1 MKCEEV
7 QKNIGLCVYDELADD
22 VRCELEQHIGG
33 CATCASEWQRFR
45 EFHAALQ
52 AFPVQEPSPSLL
64 ASSRM
69 RLQESLETTKADG
82 FWHQVSKPAAWFRQV
97 RFAPAL
103 ASAIFIFMLGFAGGA
118 GTTYKLASRN
128 SFASRN
134 SGTTATASPGEPP
147 AELPVS
153 GIRSIY
159 REPASDQINIKYET
173 VSAHET
179 EGPLNSQ
186 RIQQLLLFAARNPY
200 NSGVR
205 MNSVGLLTQAADD
218 TNIRE
223 TLMYALR
230 YDAAPR
236 VRLTALR
243 ALRPYVKSDVRVR
256 NVMLEALLDD
266 AAPGIRAEA
275 LDAVQPVRADSSVR
289 MVLHR
294 LAQKDESKNIRS
306 QARTELALVPRIY

>member
-22 VRCELEQHIGG
+22 ARYELEQHIGS
-33 CATCASEWQRFR
+33 CAACASEWQRFR

-69 RLQESLETTKADG
+69 RLQESLERTKQSG
-82 FWHQVSKPAAWFRQV
+82 FWHQVLDPAAWFRQV

-103 ASAIFIFMLGFAGGA
+103 ASAIFIFILGFAGGV
-118 GTTYKLASRN
+118 GTIYKLASRN
-128 SFASRN
+128 SFADGN
-134 SGTTATASPGEPP
+134 HGTISTVSPSEPP
-147 AELPVS
+147 ADLPVS
-153 GIRSIY
+153 GVRSIS

-173 VSAHET
+173 VSTQET
-179 EGPLNSQ
+179 EGPLNNQ
-186 RIQQLLLFAARNPY
+186 RIQQLLLFAARNTN

-205 MNSVGLLTQAADD
+205 MDSVGLLTQAADD

-223 TLMYALR
+223 TLMYSLR

-266 AAPGIRAEA
+266 ADPVIRAEA
-275 LDAVQPVRADSSVR
+275 LDAVQPVRADTSVR
-289 MVLHR
+289 VVLRR
-294 LAQKDESKNIRS
+294 LAQKDESKNIRA
-306 QARTELALVPRIY
+306 QARTELDLVPQID